1 VLLDTI
7 YIGQLYI
14 KELETMKKETA
25 AEYEFNENTLCVYEL
40 SYLRHKG
47 SAVNVVG
54 TKAVKMKLM
63 KNLSLRWHCPTM

>member
-1 VLLDTI
+1 MLLDTI

-40 SYLRHKG
+40 RYPNTRVEL
-47 SAVNVVG
+47 
-54 TKAVKMKLM
+54 
-63 KNLSLRWHCPTM
+63 